1 MEDAQRR
8 EIALFRYALVR
19 QCADPDLTPRERGR
33 LVRDLAGRDHVGPD
47 GTRKRVAR
55 STLDEWIRAYRCGG
69 FDALVPAPGSRQPRT
84 PAELLALAVSLK
96 EQSPGRTAAQIRQV
110 MLAAGHQAPSARTIQ
125 RHFRRTGHNR
135 RPDGSLPKAFGRF
148 EAEAVNDLWI
158 ADAMHGPAIGGRKAY
173 LFAFID
179 DMSRLVPGYRW
190 GRAEDSLRLEA
201 AFRRGL
207 AARGIPKRL
216 YVDNGSAFV
225 AAPLQRA
232 CAVLGIQLV
241 HSRPG
246 EPAGRGKIERFFR
259 TVRDQFLVE
268 LDIDTI
274 TDLDEVNRLFAA
286 WVEQIYHRRIHT
298 ETDQTPLDRF
308 ADAGVTDLPFPELLA
323 EAFLW
328 AEDRTV
334 TKTALVHLHGN
345 RYQVDPAL
353 VGRKVQLVFDP
364 FDLTDIEVR
373 WNNQSFGRAAPHV
386 LGAHVHPK
394 AANAVAEPDDMPA
407 DPGIDYL
414 ALIAAEHAAATRK
427 TINFAD
433 LTPDDAT
440 EEDGGDDQEATA

>member
-19 QCADPDLTPRERGR
+19 QCADPELTPRQRGR
-33 LVRDLAGRDHVGPD
+33 LVRDLTGRDHVGPD
-47 GTRKRVAR
+47 GNRKRVAR
-55 STLDEWIRAYRCGG
+55 STLDEWIRAYRTGG
-69 FDALVPAPGSRQPRT
+69 FDALIPAPGSRQPRT
-84 PAELLALAVSLK
+84 STELLALAVSLK
-96 EQSPGRTAAQIRQV
+96 EAKPGRTAAQIREV
-110 MLAAGHQAPSARTIQ
+110 MLAAGHPAPSASTIQ

-148 EAEAVNDLWI
+148 EAETVNDLWI
-158 ADAMHGPAIGGRKAY
+158 ADALHGPAIGGRKSY

-179 DMSRLVPGYRW
+179 DHSRLIPGYRW

-246 EPAGRGKIERFFR
+246 QPAGRGKIERFFR
-259 TVRDQFLVE
+259 TVRDQFLIE
-268 LDIDTI
+268 LDPAKI
-274 TDLDEVNRLFAA
+274 TDLEEVNGLFVA
-286 WVEQIYHRRIHT
+286 WVEQRYHRRPHS
-298 ETDQTPLDRF
+298 ETGQTPLERF
-308 ADAGVTDLPFPELLA
+308 TDAGPIDLPFPELLA
-323 EAFLW
+323 EAFMW

-345 RYQVDPAL
+345 RYQVDPVL
-353 VGRKVQLVFDP
+353 VDRKVQLIFDP
-364 FDLTDIEVR
+364 FDLTDIEIR
-373 WNNQSFGRAAPHV
+373 FNNQSFGRAVPHV

-394 AANAVAEPDDMPA
+394 AAVAVTEPDDMPA
-407 DPGIDYL
+407 NPGIDYL
-414 ALIAAEHAAATRK
+414 ALVAAEHAAATRK
-427 TINFAD
+427 AINFAD
-433 LTPDDAT
+433 LTPHT
-440 EEDGGDDQEATA
+440 DGGEQQEGAA

>member
-19 QCADPDLTPRERGR
+19 QCADPELTSRQRGR
-33 LVRDLAGRDHVGPD
+33 LVRDLAGRDHVGWD
-47 GTRKRVAR
+47 GQRRRVAR
-55 STLDEWIRAYRCGG
+55 STLDEWIRAYRKGG
-69 FDALVPAPGSRQPRT
+69 FDVLIPAPGSRQPRT
-84 PAELLALAVSLK
+84 AAELLALAVSLK
-96 EQSPGRTAAQIRQV
+96 EAKPGRTAVQIREV
-110 MLAAGHQAPSARTIQ
+110 MIAAGHAAPSARTIQ

-135 RPDGSLPKAFGRF
+135 RPDGTLPKAYGRF

-158 ADAMHGPAIGGRKAY
+158 ADALHGPAIGGRRSY

-179 DMSRLVPGYRW
+179 DHSRLIPGYRW

-207 AARGIPKRL
+207 AARGIPRRL

-259 TVRDQFLVE
+259 TVRDQFLIE
-268 LDIDTI
+268 LDPVTV
-274 TDLDEVNRLFAA
+274 TDLEQVNRLFVA
-286 WVEQIYHRRIHT
+286 WVEQRYHRRVHS
-298 ETDQTPLDRF
+298 ETGQSPLDRF
-308 ADAGVTDLPFPELLA
+308 TEAGITDLPFPGLLA
-323 EAFLW
+323 EAFMW

-334 TKTALVHLHGN
+334 TTTALVSLHGN

-353 VGRKVQLVFDP
+353 IGHKVQLVFDP
-364 FDLTDIEVR
+364 FDLTDIDVR
-373 WNNQSFGRAAPHV
+373 WNSQSFGRAAPHV

-394 AANAVAEPDDMPA
+394 AAGAVTEPDDMPA
-407 DPGIDYL
+407 NPGIDYL
-414 ALIAAEHAAATRK
+414 ALVAAEHEQATRK
-427 TINFAD
+427 AINFAD
-433 LTPDDAT
+433 LHTDGQTGQAAT
-440 EEDGGDDQEATA
+440 DEGAA